1 MIPAMSLT
9 GEAKARIMAQPL
21 AEISSP
27 EDLAGEVARLRG
39 EIDRLQGMVQRLDEL
54 AHLDALVELPN
65 RRGFMR
71 QLEAI
76 IARVQRHGGN
86 AALLFVDLDG
96 LKLINDSHGHKAG
109 DQALI
114 RVAELLVSGVRSG
127 DCVARLGGDEF
138 GILLDHADEAIA
150 RETASRLVDRICDC
164 GFSHEGSPLP
174 LSVAIG
180 IGMIGAEDTAECVLA
195 RADEAMYLQKD
206 AAA

>member
-1 MIPAMSLT
+1 MSS
-9 GEAKARIMAQPL
+9 AIMAEPL
-21 AEISSP
+21 AVLSSAD
-27 EDLAGEVARLRG
+27 DLVSEVARLRG
-39 EIDRLQGMVQRLDEL
+39 EIERLQGMVQRLDQL

-71 QLEAI
+71 QLEGAI
-76 IARVQRHGGN
+76 GRVQRYGES

-114 RVAELLVSGVRSG
+114 RVAQMLVSGVRTG

-138 GILLDHADEAIA
+138 GILLDHSDESIA
-150 RETASRLVDRICDC
+150 METAARLVDRIGRCE
-164 GFSHEGSPLP
+164 FSLDGSRLP

-180 IGMIGAEDTAECVLA
+180 VGMIGPDDNAECVLE
-195 RADEAMYLQKD
+195 RADEAMYQQKV
-206 AAA
+206 ALA